1 MDEGAIWI
9 ARGAALAVALCAC
22 ESSAPASSRRAPAPV
37 ASDWIGVRAAPVVA
51 ALVLA
56 PDDGTSAASPQRGQP
71 AGSKSAWVLHVGDS
85 FVDAS
90 FAQNL
95 ASRFRAAGVRQVA
108 LAKTATYTT
117 TWAYDPELDRLL
129 ARQPSLVL
137 VTLGANEVDNA
148 VPQLHA
154 GAIHGL
160 AHKIGATAPCVWVAP
175 PMWKA
180 DAAGWLQ
187 VIHDH
192 CAPCLFFDSDAVL
205 GGLGVDERRR
215 DRVHPNERG
224 GARWAEAFW
233 EWLTAHRDPTR
244 DAWTLTPFER
254 R

>member
-1 MDEGAIWI
+1 M
-9 ARGAALAVALCAC
+9 V
-22 ESSAPASSRRAPAPV
+22 
-37 ASDWIGVRAAPVVA
+37 AAPTGGA
-51 ALVLA
+51 Y
-56 PDDGTSAASPQRGQP
+56 DGRSAASLQRGQP
-71 AGSKSAWVLHVGDS
+71 MGTPGAWVLHVGDS

-117 TWAYDPELDRLL
+117 SWAYDPELVRLL
-129 ARQPSLVL
+129 AHQPSLVL

-154 GAIHGL
+154 GAIHAL

-175 PMWKA
+175 PMWKT

-192 CAPCLFFDSDAVL
+192 CAPCLFFDSDALL
-205 GGLGVDERRR
+205 GGLKDDERRR
-215 DRVHPNERG
+215 DRIHPNDRG

-233 EWLTAHRDPTR
+233 EWLEAHRDPTGG
-244 DAWTLTPFER
+244 AWALAPFER